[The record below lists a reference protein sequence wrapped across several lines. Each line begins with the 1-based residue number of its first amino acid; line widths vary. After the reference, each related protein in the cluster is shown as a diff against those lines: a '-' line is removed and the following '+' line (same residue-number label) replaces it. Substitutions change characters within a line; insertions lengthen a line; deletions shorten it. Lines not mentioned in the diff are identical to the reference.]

1 MGENGVLEFGRK
13 EIRALLLQAQQIA
26 NEAAGI
32 LSVQSTGERDVDS
45 AVESLKESLTL
56 QQLSAMPLEKLRP
69 LASGRVAWTAMAR
82 GGVRTVADAYASS
95 PSRLMAIRGV
105 GNQSAYEVSK
115 LARSLYTETLAGMRL
130 AINADRDDPATQR
143 LITALVRLDGI
154 NTGTRTLLPA
164 ARRATVELEDPLAL
178 ARPARSGLRWLFTGK
193 LRKEEARAAATR
205 LAEVLA
211 DPTMEALSVP
221 GIARGIG
228 GSPTSDREA
237 RDAFIAEPARYL
249 SLLDSRVGNVQS
261 IHGDLD
267 QAIVDRIEAIDLDT
281 SLLKVMLR
289 RYQAFGAKF
298 VLAQDRVILGD
309 DMGLGKTIQALA
321 VMCHIAAT
329 AQRSAAKS
337 KSKTKSAGTAPRFLV
352 VAPASV
358 LINWERE
365 VAAKSD
371 LRVFGLHGS
380 RDPKNLAKWRKQ
392 GGVAITTFEYTANI
406 DLGAGDL
413 AQEIDLLIVDE
424 AHYVKNPG
432 AGRTQRVDRL
442 TNHAKRV
449 LMMTGTPIENKATEF
464 IDLIA
469 MVNPEIGM
477 GLMHR
482 ALVVNPVEFKRK
494 VAPAYL
500 RRNAIDVLSELPER
514 IEIDEWEEMTDNDE
528 QHYLK
533 ALESGNFMAI
543 RRAGFAAASIG
554 KSAKMNRLLEIVDE
568 ATEAGHKVI
577 AYSYFLDVL
586 NAVTDALGD
595 KAYGPMTGAMAP
607 PARQEVVDE
616 FTAAPA
622 GSVLVSQ
629 VVAGGV
635 GLNIQAAS
643 IVIMCEPQL
652 KPSTENQAIA
662 RAHRMGQLKSVQVYR
677 LLNPDSIDERI
688 EEILSGKETV
698 FAQYAR
704 DSELAEASGGKAID
718 GRTTLRLIQGE
729 RERLGV
735 TGAEP
740 VVDSEDN
747 LS

>member
-1 MGENGVLEFGRK
+1 MKFGRK
-13 EIRALLLQAQQIA
+13 EIRALLRQAQQVA
-26 NEAAGI
+26 WEASEI
-32 LSVQSTGERDVDS
+32 LGVQSTAERGVDT
-45 AVESLKESLTL
+45 AAEALKESLTF

-69 LASGRVAWTAMAR
+69 LASGRVAWTALAR
-82 GGVRTVADAYASS
+82 AGVRTVADAYASS

-105 GNQSAYEVSK
+105 GDQTAYEISK
-115 LARSLYTETLAGMRL
+115 LARSVYTETLAGMRL
-130 AINADRDDPATQR
+130 AINADRDDPATQA
-143 LITALVRLDGI
+143 LIAALVRLDAV
-154 NTGTRTLLPA
+154 NEGTRALLPA
-164 ARRATVELEDPLAL
+164 ARTAVIELEDPLAL
-178 ARPARSGLRWLFTGK
+178 AYPARSGLRWLLTGK
-193 LRKEEARAAATR
+193 RRKDEARAAAAR

-211 DPTMEALSVP
+211 DPTLEALSVP
-221 GIARGIG
+221 GVARGIG
-228 GSPTSDREA
+228 GSSQGAREA
-237 RDAFIAEPARYL
+237 REAFTAEPARYL

-267 QAIVDRIEAIDLDT
+267 QSVVDRIEAIDLDT

-321 VMCHIAAT
+321 VMCHLAAT
-329 AQRSAAKS
+329 AHKNPAN
-337 KSKTKSAGTAPRFLV
+337 TAGTAPRFLV

-371 LRVFGLHGS
+371 LPVYGLHGS
-380 RDPKNLAKWRKQ
+380 REPENLRIWRRD

-406 DLGAGDL
+406 DLGVGEL
-413 AQEIDLLIVDE
+413 AQEIDLLVVDE
-424 AHYVKNPG
+424 AHYVKNPE

-442 TNHAKRV
+442 TDSAKRV

-464 IDLIA
+464 IDLIT

-482 ALVVNPVEFKRK
+482 ALVVNPVEFRRK

-500 RRNAIDVLSELPER
+500 RRNAFDVLSELPER
-514 IEIDEWEEMTDNDE
+514 IEIDEWEEMTDHDE
-528 QHYLK
+528 QHYLR
-533 ALESGNFMAI
+533 ALGSGNFMAI
-543 RRAGFAAASIG
+543 RRAGFAAANVG

-568 ATEAGHKVI
+568 ATVAGHKVI
-577 AYSYFLDVL
+577 AYSYFHDVL
-586 NAVTDALGD
+586 TAVTDAVGD
-595 KAYGPMTGAMAP
+595 RAFGPMTGAMPP
-607 PARQEVVDE
+607 PARQELVDE

-629 VVAGGV
+629 VIAGGV
-635 GLNIQAAS
+635 GLNIQSAS
-643 IVIMCEPQL
+643 VVIMCEPQL

-688 EEILSGKETV
+688 EEILSGKESV

-704 DSELAEASGGKAID
+704 DSDLAEASGGKAID
-718 GRTTLRLIQGE
+718 GRTTLKLIQGE
-729 RERLGV
+729 RDRLGI

-740 VVDSEDN
+740 VVED
-747 LS
+747 